1 MKKRHNKRGFT
12 LIELLAVIVILAILA
27 AIAIPSVTRYLNE
40 SRRGTF
46 SANAQAAVSAVRND
60 VITNG
65 YRTHQV
71 YKLSYINT
79 LLDKKLVKSPYGEKY
94 LESSYVEVI
103 FENGKATF
111 YVCLTDGKNG
121 FERIPE
127 ESISEEEAKFGTTV
141 SCTAPSGADITTH

>member
-1 MKKRHNKRGFT
+1 MWYKYYRDYRKGDYKGDCKMKKMHNKRGFT

-40 SRRGTF
+40 SRQGTF

-71 YKLSYINT
+71 YKLSYI
-79 LLDKKLVKSPYGEKY
+79 K
-94 LESSYVEVI
+94 
-103 FENGKATF
+103 
-111 YVCLTDGKNG
+111 
-121 FERIPE
+121 
-127 ESISEEEAKFGTTV
+127 
-141 SCTAPSGADITTH
+141 